1 MHLNQKLYT
10 IMAARAERTTITEI
24 CMGLGYTAVTTSD
37 GGLGLAYTYFEN
49 KTGCT
54 PAGAYV
60 DHEGRPAVE
69 LLAMIR
75 SDSPLERSKALALI
89 NALNFDQ
96 LQGLPNDRRNDT
108 LFDLLGIESGSR
120 VAMVGYFKPLMRLI
134 ESRGAKATVIDAFQ
148 GIGEPKAFFHKLSQ
162 WADSALITS
171 TAILNNTMESILD
184 RLPADARAAVLGPST
199 PLIPDLFADWP
210 AVKALAGTVPV
221 NIAAVLKAVRHG
233 LGTPYLH
240 RHSRKATITTQ
251 VTA

>member
-37 GGLGLAYTYFEN
+37 GGVGLAYTYFEN

-54 PAGAYV
+54 PAEAYV